1 MARRKRNHEGE
12 NMDRTTLAQRL
23 LRGTAIAAALVA
35 AGLWVSGAAPAPAPR
50 YDVLI
55 QHGTIYDGS
64 GSVPFTGDVAV
75 KGDRIVYVGPHADGT
90 ASRTIDATGKAV
102 SPGFINMLSWAVE
115 SLLVDGRGQSDL
127 RQGVT
132 LEVMGEGDSMGPYT
146 PHMKEL
152 AEQRQIDIHY
162 KIDWT
167 TLGEYLAK
175 LEKKGISPNVTSF
188 VGATTV
194 RVHELGEENVA
205 PTPEQLARMRGL
217 VKQAME
223 EGAMGVGSA
232 LIYSPATYAKT
243 PELIALMQQAAS
255 CGGMYISHMRNEGNH
270 VLEAVDELIEI
281 SKQSRAPAEIYHM
294 KQAGKPNWDKFAP
307 MVAKIDAAR
316 AAGQRITANMY
327 TYQAGAT
334 GLDAAMP
341 PWVQEGGLEKWIA
354 RLKDPKV
361 RKRVI
366 VEMRNANQ
374 KWDNLYA
381 LAGPQGVLM
390 LSFKNP
396 KLKPLTGKRLSEI
409 AVMRHESPEDAAI
422 DLVIEDGSRVGVAY
436 FLMSEDNIKKQIAL
450 PYMSFDSDE
459 AAQAPE
465 GVFLKSNSHPRA
477 YGNFARVLAKYV
489 REDKVVSLQ
498 QAIRQLSALPAS
510 NLSLK
515 DRGMLKVGDFADVVV
530 FDPATIQDHATFEK
544 PQVFATGVS
553 EVFVNGVEALKDG
566 EPTGARSGRFVR
578 GRAWTGYPNGGC
590 RKSAGDWQWA
600 KN

>member
-1 MARRKRNHEGE
+1 MKIRN
-12 NMDRTTLAQRL
+12 L
-23 LRGTAIAAALVA
+23 IVSAALVA
-35 AGLWVSGAAPAPAPR
+35 AGLAFSGAAPAPQ

-64 GSVPFTGDVAV
+64 GSAPFTGDVAI
-75 KGDRIVYVGPHADGT
+75 KGDRIVYVGAHADGT
-90 ASRTIDATGKAV
+90 ATRTVDATGKAV

-132 LEVMGEGDSMGPYT
+132 LEVMGEGDSMGPLT
-146 PHMKEL
+146 PHMKHL

-167 TLGEYLAK
+167 TLGDYLAK

-205 PTPEQLARMRGL
+205 PTPVQLARMQAL

-223 EGAMGVGSA
+223 EGAMGVGSS

-243 PELIALMQQAAS
+243 PELIALMQQAAA

-270 VLEAVDELIEI
+270 VLDALDELIEI
-281 SKQSRAPAEIYHM
+281 SKQSGAPAEIYHM
-294 KQAGKPNWDKFAP
+294 KQAGKPNWDKYGP

-316 AAGQRITANMY
+316 AAGQRITADMY

-354 RLKDPKV
+354 RLKDPAV

-366 VEMRNANQ
+366 AEMRNANQ

-381 LAGPQGVLM
+381 LAGPHGVLM
-390 LSFKNP
+390 LAFKNP
-396 KLKPLTGKRLSEI
+396 KLKPLTGKRLDEI
-409 AVMRHESPEDAAI
+409 AAMRHESPEDAAI

-436 FLMSEDNIKKQIAL
+436 FLMSEDNIRKQIAL
-450 PYMSFDSDE
+450 PYVSFGSDE

-465 GVFLKSNSHPRA
+465 GVFLKSASHPRA
-477 YGNFARVLAKYV
+477 YGNFARVIGHYS
-489 REDKVVSLQ
+489 RDEKVIPLQ
-498 QAIRQLSALPAS
+498 AAIRKLSALPAS

-530 FDPATIQDHATFEK
+530 FDPASVQDHATYEK

-566 EPTGARSGRFVR
+566 EPTGAHSGRFVR

-590 RKSAGDWQWA
+590 RKSAADWQWA

>member
-1 MARRKRNHEGE
+1 MTRRYKNHEGE
-12 NMDRTTLAQRL
+12 RMSRKALAQRL
-23 LRGTAIAAALVA
+23 LRGRAIAVALVA
-35 AGLWVSGAAPAPAPR
+35 AGLSVSAAGPTPQ

-64 GSVPFTGDVAV
+64 GGAPFTGDVAI
-75 KGDRIVYVGPHADGT
+75 KSDRIVYVGPHADGS
-90 ASRTIDATGKAV
+90 ASRTVDATGKAV
-102 SPGFINMLSWAVE
+102 SPGFINMLSWANE

-132 LEVMGEGDSMGPYT
+132 LEVMGEGDSMGPLT

-152 AEQRQIDIHY
+152 SEQRQIDIHY
-162 KIDWT
+162 RIDWT
-167 TLGEYLAK
+167 TLGEYLVK
-175 LEKKGISPNVTSF
+175 LEKQGISPNVTSF

-194 RVHELGEENVA
+194 RVHELGEENVT
-205 PTPEQLARMRGL
+205 PTPEQLARMQAL

-223 EGAMGVGSA
+223 EGAMGVGSS

-243 PELIALMQQAAS
+243 PELIALMQQAAA

-270 VLEAVDELIEI
+270 VLDAVDELIEI
-281 SKQSRAPAEIYHM
+281 SKQSGAPAEIYHM
-294 KQAGKPNWDKFAP
+294 KQAGKPNWDKYTP
-307 MVAKIDAAR
+307 MVAKIEAAR
-316 AAGQRITANMY
+316 AAGHRITANMY

-366 VEMRNANQ
+366 AEMRNANTA
-374 KWDNLYA
+374 WDNLYA
-381 LAGPQGVLM
+381 LAGPQGTLM

-396 KLKPLTGKRLSEI
+396 KLKSLTGKRLNEI
-409 AVMRHESPEDAAI
+409 AAMRHESPEDAAI
-422 DLVIEDGSRVGVAY
+422 DLVIADGSRVGVAY
-436 FLMSEDNIKKQIAL
+436 FLMSEDNIKQQVAL
-450 PYMSFDSDE
+450 PYVSFGSDE

-465 GVFLKSNSHPRA
+465 GVFLKSSSHPRA
-477 YGNFARVLAKYV
+477 YGNFARVLARYV
-489 REDKVVSLQ
+489 RDDKVVPLA
-498 QAIRQLSALPAS
+498 QAIRKLSALPAS

-530 FDPATIQDHATFEK
+530 FDPTAIQDHATFEK

-566 EPTGARSGRFVR
+566 EPTGAHSGRFVR
-578 GRAWTGYPNGGC
+578 GRAWTGYPDGGC
-590 RKSAGDWQWA
+590 RKSAADWQWA